1 MKALILSAGRG
12 ERMRPLTDDIPK
24 PLLRAGNR
32 ALIEYHLDALAQAG
46 IHDIVI
52 NLSYRGAQIRDALGD
67 GTDYGV
73 RIAYSEE
80 GPQALETGGGIF
92 NAMPLLGS
100 APFLVVNSDIWTDYP
115 YGELPTQPTG
125 LAHLVMVSNPTHHPH
140 GDFVLEHG
148 TVYDKPEDT
157 RLTFSGIGVYQP
169 DLFAACK
176 PGVFPLAPILR
187 RAMSNGLISGEHYR
201 GEWLDIG
208 TPARLAELDRK
219 LTEQL

>member
-73 RIAYSEE
+73 RIAYS
-80 GPQALETGGGIF
+80 Q
-92 NAMPLLGS
+92 
-100 APFLVVNSDIWTDYP
+100 
-115 YGELPTQPTG
+115 
-125 LAHLVMVSNPTHHPH
+125 
-140 GDFVLEHG
+140 
-148 TVYDKPEDT
+148 
-157 RLTFSGIGVYQP
+157 
-169 DLFAACK
+169 
-176 PGVFPLAPILR
+176 
-187 RAMSNGLISGEHYR
+187 
-201 GEWLDIG
+201 
-208 TPARLAELDRK
+208 
-219 LTEQL
+219 